1 MKAQK
6 LPVLLVISGPTGSGK
21 TALAIQLAKHFGTHI
36 LSADSRQFYKEISI
50 GTAKPTAE
58 EQQAAPHHFIDSLSI
73 HDIYTAGDYERDAL
87 ALLNQLFQQHH
98 IVILCGGSG
107 LFVKAV
113 CEGLDDL
120 PKSDERIR
128 NELIALHQ
136 KEGIIPLQEKLIS
149 LDPQYAAVVD
159 LNNPNRVMRA
169 LEVCLS
175 TGKPYSEFLGKQA
188 APRPFRVVN
197 IGIDISR
204 EELYSRINL
213 RVDKMLE
220 QGLED
225 EARSVYTFR
234 QLSCLNTVG
243 YQEFF
248 DHFDGLMTREQAI
261 EKIKQHSR
269 NYAKKQMTWFRKST
283 DIQWFRSQDMDK
295 IVAHVTEQSN
305 IFAPDNL

>member
-1 MKAQK
+1 MKAQT
-6 LPVLLVISGPTGSGK
+6 LSVLLVISGPTGSGK
-21 TALAIQLAKHFGTHI
+21 TALAIELAKHFNTHI

-50 GTAKPTAE
+50 GTAKPTPE

-73 HDIYTAGDYERDAL
+73 HDQYTAGDYERDAL
-87 ALLNQLFQQHH
+87 ALLNQLFQQHN

-120 PKSDERIR
+120 PKSSEKIR
-128 NELIALHQ
+128 NELIDLHHR
-136 KEGIIPLQEKLIS
+136 EGIIPLQEKLTK
-149 LDPQYAAVVD
+149 LDPKYASEVD

-175 TGKPYSEFLGKQA
+175 TGKPYSDFLGKQA
-188 APRPFRVVN
+188 VPRPFRVVN
-197 IGIDISR
+197 IGIDIPR

-225 EARSVYTFR
+225 EVKSVYPFKN
-234 QLSCLNTVG
+234 LICLNTVG

-248 DHFDGLMTREQAI
+248 DHFDGLITREQAI

-283 DIQWFRSQDMDK
+283 GIHWFHPQDMDK

>member
-1 MKAQK
+1 MKAHA
-6 LPVLLVISGPTGSGK
+6 LPILVVISGPTGSGK
-21 TALAIQLAKHFGTHI
+21 TTLAIQLAKHFGTHI

-50 GTAKPTAE
+50 GTAKPTPE
-58 EQQAAPHHFIDSLSI
+58 EQQAAPHHFVDSLSI
-73 HDIYTAGDYERDAL
+73 HDHYTAGDYERDAL

-120 PKSDERIR
+120 PKSDKKIR
-128 NELIALHQ
+128 NELIDLYQ
-136 KEGIIPLQEKLIS
+136 KEGIIPLQEKLIN
-149 LDPQYAAVVD
+149 LDPKYAAEVD

-175 TGKPYSEFLGKQA
+175 SGKPYSDFLGKQA

-197 IGIDISR
+197 IGIDIAR

-225 EARSVYTFR
+225 EVKAVYPFK

-248 DHFDGLMTREQAI
+248 DHFDGLITSEKAI
-261 EKIKQHSR
+261 DKIKQHSR

-283 DIQWFRSQDMDK
+283 GIQWFRPHDLDK
-295 IVAHVTEQSN
+295 IVAHITEQSN